1 MTNLATDIPMKKETR
16 NMLGLRLMF
25 EREKLGLTQG
35 ELAERLG
42 IHRVSQSNY
51 ERGAT
56 SPDVKYLAKAD
67 EIGIDVYYVL
77 TGKTKT

>member
-1 MTNLATDIPMKKETR
+1 MKVGTNEIVANGTR

-35 ELAERLG
+35 ELAQRLN

-51 ERGAT
+51 ERGTT
-56 SPDVKYLAKAD
+56 SPDVKYLAAAD
-67 EIGIDVYYVL
+67 ELGLDIYYII
-77 TGKTKT
+77 TGKIK

>member
-1 MTNLATDIPMKKETR
+1 MSTPEFVANGTR

-35 ELAERLG
+35 ELAQRLS

-51 ERGAT
+51 ERGLTA
-56 SPDVKYLAKAD
+56 PDVKYLAKAD
-67 EIGIDVYYVL
+67 ELGLDIYYII
-77 TGKTKT
+77 TGKIK